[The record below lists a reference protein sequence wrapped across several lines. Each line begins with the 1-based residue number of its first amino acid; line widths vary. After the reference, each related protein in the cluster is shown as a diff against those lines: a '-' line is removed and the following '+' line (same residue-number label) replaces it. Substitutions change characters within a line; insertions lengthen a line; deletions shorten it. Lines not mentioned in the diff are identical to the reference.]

1 MIKFILALIFIISI
15 ICNTIYCLDDSQSN
29 DDYCDNGDDE
39 PNTAACSGLLRN
51 SLLPTFTCLDQ
62 EYYIEKIFSSRVND
76 GIIITFKMY
85 VSISNHNHN

>member
-1 MIKFILALIFIISI
+1 MKFILVLIYIISI
-15 ICNTIYCLDDSQSN
+15 ICNKLYCLDDSQSN

-76 GIIITFKMY
+76 GIIITC
-85 VSISNHNHN
+85 I